1 MSKLSYEDK
10 IEIYNNKKEGISLS
24 SLASKYGVRKSV
36 INYLTRLIDNHGLE
50 ILRTT
55 KNTEYT
61 IHEKEQIINRILI
74 NNETIWSVALDEGL
88 LSCGMLQNW
97 VKKYKENGYNIVE
110 RSRGRR
116 PTMIKKP
123 KENKKETSEEAI
135 KRLESENEY
144 LRAELEYS
152 KKLNAVVQQRKNR
165 QQKKK

>member
-10 IEIYNNKKEGISLS
+10 IEIYNKKKEGISLS

-36 INYLTRLIDNHGLE
+36 INYLTRLIDNHGFE

-88 LSCGMLQNW
+88 LSCGMLRNW

-123 KENKKETSEEAI
+123 KVNKKETSEEAI

>member
-10 IEIYNNKKEGISLS
+10 IEIYNKKKEGISLS
-24 SLASKYGVRKSV
+24 SLASKYKVRKSV
-36 INYLTRLIDNHGLE
+36 ISYLTRLIDNHGLE

-55 KNTEYT
+55 KNTEYA

-97 VKKYKENGYNIVE
+97 IKKYKKNGYNMVE

-116 PTMIKKP
+116 PAMIKKP
-123 KENKKETSEEAI
+123 KENKKETSEETI
-135 KRLESENEY
+135 KRLKSENEY